1 MIATASM
8 LADFWNDQLV
18 AHDRQALFLVL
29 VSFLGSFVFIRL
41 SARLGR
47 SPRVPWWPG
56 SVVTDGGV
64 HLHHLVWGICLML
77 AGGAAGFAL
86 FDSSPW
92 LEVCACLFGIGAGLT
107 IDEFALWVY
116 LDDVYWA
123 KEGRS
128 SIDAAVIAAGGML
141 LVLLGARP
149 FEVVTGS
156 TTEVIASAIAGA
168 ILLAVPA
175 ICFVKQRVLHG
186 AVGLFVFPIAAY
198 GAIRLAKPGSP
209 WARRFYGE
217 RNPGKQAKAEE
228 RFRCDRRTE
237 RFKERFRDAV
247 GGETQEVF
255 EAKLAEEAATSEAA
269 SRIRSRAERLTAN
282 ADGTSD
288 QEPEPGAKG
297 L

>member
-1 MIATASM
+1 MIATASI

-29 VSFLGSFVFIRL
+29 VAFLGSFGFIRL

-47 SPRVPWWPG
+47 SPRFPWWPG

-77 AGGAAGFAL
+77 AGGASGFAL
-86 FDSSPW
+86 FDSSPG
-92 LEVCACLFGIGAGLT
+92 LEICACLFGIGAGLT

-141 LVLLGARP
+141 LVLLGGRP
-149 FEVVTGS
+149 FEVATGS
-156 TTEVIASAIAGA
+156 TAEMIVGATAGA
-168 ILLAVPA
+168 IFLALAA
-175 ICFVKQRVLHG
+175 ICFVKHRMLHG
-186 AVGLFVFPIAAY
+186 AVGLFLFPIAAY
-198 GAIRLAKPGSP
+198 GAARIGKPESP

-228 RFRCDRRTE
+228 RFRPDRRTE

-247 GGETQEVF
+247 GGQTNEVF
-255 EAKLAEEAATSEAA
+255 EAKLAEEAAIREASA
-269 SRIRSRAERLTAN
+269 KIHSRADQVAAKVDGQSDHEGERGA
-282 ADGTSD
+282 AD
-288 QEPEPGAKG
+288 P
-297 L
+297 